1 MKKSYLLLL
10 SFTITGLQAQNSQLY
25 YSVAWF
31 GLALRDSKL
40 IKNKNIGKIKQLAK
54 EGKSKDKEGY
64 RAEFIELTEKYKT
77 NK

>member
-40 IKNKNIGKIKQLAK
+40 IKIKI
-54 EGKSKDKEGY
+54 
-64 RAEFIELTEKYKT
+64 
-77 NK
+77 